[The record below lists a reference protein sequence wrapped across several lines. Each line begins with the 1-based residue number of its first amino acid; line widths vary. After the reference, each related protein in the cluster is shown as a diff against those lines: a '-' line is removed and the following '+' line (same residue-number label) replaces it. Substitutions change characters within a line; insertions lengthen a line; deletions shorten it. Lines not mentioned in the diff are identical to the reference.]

1 MTVTSCST
9 FAQRFC
15 PTRWVA
21 NESVAELAIKLWDG
35 HIKVVNHY
43 LSLCKSKRP
52 QDNTSF
58 DCLVA
63 NRSDSLMK
71 AKMQF
76 FKDISH
82 QLNTFLTPF
91 QTDAPMVPFLPIVLS
106 DLIRK
111 LMSYFVIGDVLDK
124 AATPHSLIKLN
135 VSLEGGNCKNIN
147 NLKLPTATKS
157 LLRKLN
163 PKAEF
168 KTKFLKESKSFLI
181 GTVQKL
187 QERSP
192 LKYSLVRHAASFN
205 PYTMANDQQSASV
218 MFGGLVEV
226 MYEHERLTSSEGDDA
241 KTEYANFL
249 RTVVAS
255 NKMSFTDFDFNLQR
269 LDEFMI
275 VYLAGNVKFKLLFK
289 VFQFVCVL
297 SHGQGSIERGFNIN
311 KDILIEN
318 LKKA

>member
-9 FAQRFC
+9 FAQRF
-15 PTRWVA
+15 
-21 NESVAELAIKLWDG
+21 AIKLWDG

-71 AKMQF
+71 AKMHF
-76 FKDISH
+76 FKDASY
-82 QLNTFLTPF
+82 QRNTFLTPF
-91 QTDAPMVPFLPIVLS
+91 QTDAPMIPFLPIVLS

-124 AATPHSLIKLN
+124 TATPHTLIKLN
-135 VSLEGGNCKNIN
+135 VSLEGGNCKKIN
-147 NLKLPTATKS
+147 NLKLPSATKS

-168 KTKFLKESKSFLI
+168 KTKFLKEGKSFSI

-192 LKYSLVRHAASFN
+192 LKYSLARHAASFN
-205 PYTMANDQQSASV
+205 PYTMANDQQSGSV
-218 MFGGLVEV
+218 MFGGLVDV
-226 MYEHERLTSSEGDDA
+226 MYEHELCLTSSQGDDA

-275 VYLAGNVKFKLLFK
+275 VYLAGDVKFKLLFK

-297 SHGQGSIERGFNIN
+297 SHGQGSIEYQQRHTH
-311 KDILIEN
+311 
-318 LKKA
+318 

>member
-1 MTVTSCST
+1 
-9 FAQRFC
+9 
-15 PTRWVA
+15 
-21 NESVAELAIKLWDG
+21 
-35 HIKVVNHY
+35 
-43 LSLCKSKRP
+43 
-52 QDNTSF
+52 
-58 DCLVA
+58 
-63 NRSDSLMK
+63 
-71 AKMQF
+71 
-76 FKDISH
+76 
-82 QLNTFLTPF
+82 
-91 QTDAPMVPFLPIVLS
+91 MVPFLPIVLS

-168 KTKFLKESKSFLI
+168 KTKFLKECKSFLI

-192 LKYSLVRHAASFN
+192 LKYSLARHAASFN

-218 MFGGLVEV
+218 MFGGLVDV

-289 VFQFVCVL
+289 VFQFV
-297 SHGQGSIERGFNIN
+297 
-311 KDILIEN
+311 
-318 LKKA
+318 